1 MFRPISLPLL
11 TVFLWLLAL
20 ANPVLAHKASDS
32 FMYLDT
38 DSRQFRIDVALRDL
52 ALLVPLDTNRDGE
65 VTGGE
70 LRQHRG
76 AILGAIEAAVTLSAD
91 NTACQLRGE
100 ESGISQ
106 HSDGAYAATR
116 YQVLCADGQ
125 APDSLN
131 YQLLFAQDSLHRGLI
146 QISAG
151 NESSLA
157 VAGPDSQTV
166 DLRPAGRAGLSG
178 LGQSFT
184 TFLYEGVVHLLIG
197 LDHILF
203 LLVLVLPASLTRND
217 SITSPRRWLPS
228 RAQIIE
234 LTAVVTAFTVAH
246 SITLALAALKI
257 VSLPIAWV
265 ETVIAASIVV
275 AAVNVVWPVLG
286 RKTWPLAFGFGLIH
300 GFGFASVLSDLTSG
314 TANLAVALAGFN
326 VGVELGQLALLAI
339 CFPLLTVLAQATP
352 LYQRALVPVI
362 LLGVVGVSLMWVW
375 ERIPA
380 V

>member
-1 MFRPISLPLL
+1 MFRPIPLPLL

-76 AILGAIEAAVTLSAD
+76 AILAAIEAAITLSAD

-116 YQVLCADGQ
+116 YQVLCDGGQ

-166 DLRPAGRAGLSG
+166 DLRPAGRAGLWH
-178 LGQSFT
+178 SFT
-184 TFLYEGVVHLLIG
+184 TFLWEGVVHLLIG

-203 LLVLVLPASLTRND
+203 LLVLVLPASLSRND
-217 SITSPRRWLPS
+217 SITSPQRWLPS

-234 LTAVVTAFTVAH
+234 LTGVVTAFTVAH

-339 CFPLLTVLAQATP
+339 CFPLLNLLAQATP
-352 LYQRALVPVI
+352 LYQRALVPVV

-375 ERIPA
+375 ERTPA

>member
-1 MFRPISLPLL
+1 MTLQFAPMGLF
-11 TVFLWLLAL
+11 TVILWLLAL
-20 ANPVLAHKASDS
+20 ANPALAHKASDS
-32 FMYLDT
+32 FMYLNTDT
-38 DSRQFRIDVALRDL
+38 GQFRIDVALRDL

-76 AILGAIEAAVTLSAD
+76 AILNTIEAEITLSTG
-91 NTACQLRGE
+91 NSACKLQGE
-100 ESGISQ
+100 QWGISQ

-116 YQVLCADGQ
+116 YEVLCADGQ
-125 APDSLN
+125 APDSLE
-131 YQLLFAQDSLHRGLI
+131 YRLLFEQDSLHRGLI

-151 NESSLA
+151 EASSLA
-157 VAGPDSQTV
+157 VAGPDSRTV
-166 DLRPAGRAGLSG
+166 DLRLSG
-178 LGQSFT
+178 TSGLLHSFT

-203 LLVLVLPASLTRND
+203 LLVLVLPASLARNH
-217 SITSPRRWLPS
+217 SATAARRWLPS
-228 RAQIIE
+228 RAQVLE

-339 CFPLLTVLAQATP
+339 CFPLLTLLAQATP
-352 LYQRALVPVI
+352 LYQRALVPLT

>member
-1 MFRPISLPLL
+1 MLLRAHIIRLPM
-11 TVFLWLLAL
+11 FLWLLAL

-38 DSRQFRIDVALRDL
+38 DSGQFRIDVALRDL

-70 LRQHRG
+70 FRQHRG
-76 AILGAIEAAVTLSAD
+76 AVLNAIEAGITLSTG
-91 NTACQLRGE
+91 NSACELQGE
-100 ESGISQ
+100 QWGISQ

-116 YQVLCADGQ
+116 YQALCDGGQ
-125 APDSLN
+125 APDRLE
-131 YQLLFAQDSLHRGLI
+131 YHLLFEHDSLHRGLI
-146 QISAG
+146 QISTG
-151 NESSLA
+151 ETSSLA
-157 VAGPDSQTV
+157 VAGPDSRTV
-166 DLRPAGRAGLSG
+166 DLRPSGRSG
-178 LGQSFT
+178 LWLSFT
-184 TFLYEGVVHLLIG
+184 TFLQEGVVHLLIG

-203 LLVLVLPASLTRND
+203 LLVLVLPASLTHNQPT
-217 SITSPRRWLPS
+217 TSPRLWLPS
-228 RAQIIE
+228 RAQVIE
-234 LTAVVTAFTVAH
+234 LSAVVTAFTVAH

-286 RKTWPLAFGFGLIH
+286 RRTWPLAFGFGLIH

-339 CFPLLTVLAQATP
+339 CFPLLTLLAQATP

>member
-1 MFRPISLPLL
+1 MTLQIASIRLL
-11 TVFLWLLAL
+11 TVILWLLAL
-20 ANPVLAHKASDS
+20 ANPALAHKASDS

-38 DSRQFRIDVALRDL
+38 NSGHFRIDVALRDL

-70 LRQHRG
+70 VRQHRG
-76 AILGAIEAAVTLSAD
+76 SILNAIEAGITLSAG
-91 NTACQLRGE
+91 NSACELRGQQW
-100 ESGISQ
+100 GISE
-106 HSDGAYAATR
+106 HSDGAYVATR
-116 YQVLCADGQ
+116 YQVLCDSGQ
-125 APDSLN
+125 APERLE
-131 YQLLFAQDSLHRGLI
+131 YHLLFEQDSLHRGLI
-146 QISAG
+146 QISTGGEA
-151 NESSLA
+151 SLA

-166 DLRPAGRAGLSG
+166 DLRPASQAGLWH
-178 LGQSFT
+178 SFA
-184 TFLYEGVVHLLIG
+184 TFLQEGVVHLLIG

-203 LLVLVLPASLTRND
+203 LLVLVLPASLARNRAA
-217 SITSPRRWLPS
+217 TAARRWLPNRS
-228 RAQIIE
+228 QVLE

-265 ETVIAASIVV
+265 ETVIAASIAV

-339 CFPLLTVLAQATP
+339 CFPLLTLLAQATP
-352 LYQRALVPVI
+352 LYRRALVPLT
-362 LLGVVGVSLMWVW
+362 LLGVIGVSLMWVW
-375 ERIPA
+375 ERVPA
-380 V
+380 I

>member
-1 MFRPISLPLL
+1 MLLRAHILRLPM
-11 TVFLWLLAL
+11 FLWLLAL

-38 DSRQFRIDVALRDL
+38 DSGQFRIDVALRDL

-70 LRQHRG
+70 FRQHRG
-76 AILGAIEAAVTLSAD
+76 AVLNAIEAGITLSTG
-91 NTACQLRGE
+91 NSACELQGE
-100 ESGISQ
+100 QWGISQ

-116 YQVLCADGQ
+116 YQVLCAGGQ
-125 APDSLN
+125 PPERLE
-131 YQLLFAQDSLHRGLI
+131 YRLLFDQDSLHRGLI
-146 QISAG
+146 QISTG
-151 NESSLA
+151 DESSLA

-166 DLRPAGRAGLSG
+166 DLRPAGHAGLWH
-178 LGQSFT
+178 SFA
-184 TFLYEGVVHLLIG
+184 TFLQEGVVHLLIG

-203 LLVLVLPASLTRND
+203 LLVLVLPASLTRNQPT
-217 SITSPRRWLPS
+217 TSPRLWLPS
-228 RAQIIE
+228 RAQVIE
-234 LTAVVTAFTVAH
+234 LSAVVTAFTVAH

-286 RKTWPLAFGFGLIH
+286 RRTWPLAFGFGLIH

-339 CFPLLTVLAQATP
+339 CFPLLTLLAQATP

>member
-1 MFRPISLPLL
+1 MLLRAHILRLPM
-11 TVFLWLLAL
+11 FLWLLAL

-38 DSRQFRIDVALRDL
+38 DSGQFRIDVALRDL

-70 LRQHRG
+70 FRQHRG
-76 AILGAIEAAVTLSAD
+76 AVLNAIEAGITLSTG
-91 NTACQLRGE
+91 NSACELQGE
-100 ESGISQ
+100 QWGISQ

-116 YQVLCADGQ
+116 YQVLCAGGQ
-125 APDSLN
+125 PPERLE
-131 YQLLFAQDSLHRGLI
+131 YRLLFDQDSLHRGLI
-146 QISAG
+146 QISTG
-151 NESSLA
+151 DESSLA

-166 DLRPAGRAGLSG
+166 DLRPAGHAGLWH
-178 LGQSFT
+178 SFA
-184 TFLYEGVVHLLIG
+184 TFLQEGVVHLLIG

-203 LLVLVLPASLTRND
+203 LLVLVLPASLTRNQP
-217 SITSPRRWLPS
+217 TTFPRLWLPS
-228 RAQIIE
+228 RAQVIE
-234 LTAVVTAFTVAH
+234 LSAVVTAFTVAH

-286 RKTWPLAFGFGLIH
+286 RRTWPLAFGFGLIH

-339 CFPLLTVLAQATP
+339 CFPLLTLLAQATP